1 MLAEKDPV
9 ALALFA
15 KYKQVNMP
23 NLRLSSGEID
33 AILNYLKTQS
43 AAANRGSATIGP

>member
-1 MLAEKDPV
+1 MLAEEDPV

-23 NLRLSSGEID
+23 NLRLSSVEID
-33 AILNYLKTQS
+33 AVLNYLKAQATD
-43 AAANRGSATIGP
+43 APTTVANRP